1 MLTQNLIS
9 IFSHRLLFFTLFVVS
24 GTAQL
29 LAQKGVTYSPAQI
42 LQMINR
48 QEAVTLEG
56 ATITGTLDFTLLEKQ
71 HPSGS
76 YGVRNGQVKRFTA
89 KVKQP
94 LVLKNCTIQGGI
106 RTTREEQNG
115 RLLKEYFT
123 AFDAALVLE
132 NCTFQGPLDFEEM
145 AFYGAVV
152 LKNCTFQERVRF
164 EKVHFAIAP
173 TEEGN
178 AFKKQL
184 SIQDTNWNEEEEKL
198 VTPTP
203 KEPDNRVQF
212 TLRNTSLKPISIKF
226 GQTVWNLSPVS
237 TSSLLTEPG
246 QDIYLLYKGKKER
259 LLLTVKPE
267 LQGQTVDVAK
277 L

>member
-9 IFSHRLLFFTLFVVS
+9 ISSRRLLFFTLFIFC

-29 LAQKGVTYSPAQI
+29 LAQEGASYSPTQI

-56 ATITGTLDFTLLEKQ
+56 ATITGTLDFTLLDKQ
-71 HPSGS
+71 YPSGS

-94 LVLKNCTIQGGI
+94 LVFKNCTFQGGI
-106 RTTREEQNG
+106 RTIREEQQG

-145 AFYGAVV
+145 AFYGPLV

-164 EKVHFAIAP
+164 EKVHFAVAP

-178 AFKKQL
+178 SFNKQL
-184 SIQDTNWNEEEEKL
+184 FIQDTNWKEAEEKL
-198 VTPTP
+198 V
-203 KEPDNRVQF
+203 EPIPQEPNNRVEVV
-212 TLRNTSLKPISIKF
+212 LRNSSLKPISIKF

-246 QDIYLLYKGKKER
+246 QDIYLLHNGKKER